1 MRQGLIV
8 LVVIVVLALALGIGP
23 AVARLDFDALS
34 LSPVAPQAWA
44 WCGHW
49 GAASVCVQA
58 TTQGWPQPAPSGTW
72 YVLRCPPPPNR

>member
-1 MRQGLIV
+1 MRPTLSTWVSGL
-8 LVVIVVLALALGIGP
+8 LVVAVLALALLIGQ
-23 AVARLDFDALS
+23 AVGRLD

-49 GAASVCVQA
+49 GTASVCVQA

-72 YVLRCPPPPNR
+72 VVVRCP

>member
-8 LVVIVVLALALGIGP
+8 LVVIVVLALALGIGQ
-23 AVARLDFDALS
+23 AVGRLDLS
-34 LSPVAPQAWA
+34 HVPPQAWA

-49 GAASVCVQA
+49 GAASVCMQA